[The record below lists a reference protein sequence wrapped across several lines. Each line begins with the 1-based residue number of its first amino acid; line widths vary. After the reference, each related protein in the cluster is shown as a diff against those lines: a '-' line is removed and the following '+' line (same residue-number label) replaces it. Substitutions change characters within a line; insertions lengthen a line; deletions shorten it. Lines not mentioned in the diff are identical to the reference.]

1 MYIYWVDQ
9 KVQSGFLVRYYIPT
23 HLPIIP
29 GVGGKEKTKLL
40 VTMTIYY
47 RCREYK
53 LLNNYLSGIYGRKG
67 KLKTYMRKLSVL
79 GVETQLPNKGK
90 VENKT
95 DYLLRV
101 KNVTSDLSSSQRISQ
116 FYSLTLSN
124 QDTILTPATGFPG
137 GSVVKNPPANAGDTR
152 DTGSIS
158 GL

>member
-1 MYIYWVDQ
+1 
-9 KVQSGFLVRYYIPT
+9 
-23 HLPIIP
+23 
-29 GVGGKEKTKLL
+29 
-40 VTMTIYY
+40 
-47 RCREYK
+47 
-53 LLNNYLSGIYGRKG
+53 
-67 KLKTYMRKLSVL
+67 MRKLSVL

-101 KNVTSDLSSSQRISQ
+101 KNVTSNLSSSQRISQ

-124 QDTILTPATGFPG
+124 QDTKLTPATGFPG

-152 DTGSIS
+152 DTGLIP

>member
-1 MYIYWVDQ
+1 
-9 KVQSGFLVRYYIPT
+9 
-23 HLPIIP
+23 
-29 GVGGKEKTKLL
+29 
-40 VTMTIYY
+40 MTIYY

-101 KNVTSDLSSSQRISQ
+101 KNVTSNLSSSQRIN
-116 FYSLTLSN
+116 F
-124 QDTILTPATGFPG
+124 IA
-137 GSVVKNPPANAGDTR
+137 
-152 DTGSIS
+152 
-158 GL
+158 